1 VADFS
6 YDSLGRAVGASITG
20 VTATNPGSTSNSLL
34 GSVADVSC
42 KVGTS
47 VVTGALQSANDT
59 VTAMVGGQAN
69 MQALTGAATKV
80 SGTVIDLFKG
90 NTSVSDV
97 YSEVKGKLST
107 LVDGDPVTSVASV
120 ISGPVGNNL
129 LGMTGLS
136 GLNNDL
142 GSDWGNLSQVLMA
155 RIFVCDAKGVAD
167 TLEFAGVYG
176 PLVEGGSINITQ
188 NWQSPF
194 ENSGPETKA
203 PTLTGMLQ
211 TGGLV
216 PVLNALQAIS
226 PFKEGAI
233 ADTLDAGSDK
243 LKSVMLDLQGRTGV
257 TKLNSRQVFAGMP
270 PVKFTFGIRFRAIT
284 SALTEV
290 EAPLA
295 RLLEWVFPQELAE
308 DGILSEVLQTT
319 KDVDSFIKALFPSK
333 APKLLALTHGG
344 RTYPPAVIES
354 IDYPLDAPRD
364 AQGNYIDLTVQIS
377 MSTLTALDRPDIR
390 KYFSRQ

>member
-6 YDSLGRAVGASITG
+6 FDSLGNVVGASIKG
-20 VTATNPGSTSNSLL
+20 VTATVAGSTSNKLL
-34 GSVADVSC
+34 GSAATFTGNTGSGVVSG
-42 KVGTS
+42 VIESGTE
-47 VVTGALQSANDT
+47 TLKGL
-59 VTAMVGGQAN
+59 VGGKAN
-69 MQALTGAATKV
+69 LDAITGAAKTV
-80 SGTVIDLFKG
+80 TGTVSDLFTGK
-90 NTSVSDV
+90 TSVSEV
-97 YSEVKGKLST
+97 YGKVTGKLGEM
-107 LVDGDPVTSVASV
+107 VDGASV
-120 ISGPVGNNL
+120 SGPTGIVSGPIGNTL
-129 LGMTGLS
+129 LGLTGF
-136 GLNNDL
+136 NNDL
-142 GSDWGNLSQVLMA
+142 GSDWGSVSQVLMA
-155 RIFVCDAKGVAD
+155 RIFVCDAQGIAD
-167 TLEFAGVYG
+167 ALEFAGVFG
-176 PLVEGGSINITQ
+176 PLTEGGGISITQ

-226 PFKEGAI
+226 PFKDGAVSDSI
-233 ADTLDAGSDK
+233 NSSSDK
-243 LKSVMLDLQGRTGV
+243 LKSIMKDLQGRTGV
-257 TKLNSRQVFAGMP
+257 TRLNSRQVFAGMP

-284 SALTEV
+284 DAVKEV

-295 RLLEWVFPQELAE
+295 RLLEWVFPQELAN

-333 APKLLALTHGG
+333 APKLLGLTHGG
-344 RTYPPAVIES
+344 RTYPPSVIES

-364 AQGNYIDLTVQIS
+364 TDGNYIDLTVQVS

-390 KYFSRQ
+390 KFFARQ

>member
-6 YDSLGRAVGASITG
+6 FDSLGRAVGATITG
-20 VTATNPGSTSNSLL
+20 VTPTPAGSTSNTLL
-34 GSVADVSC
+34 GSVASVTG

-47 VVTGALQSANDT
+47 IAGGVLESATDSVST
-59 VTAMVGGQAN
+59 MVGGKAN
-69 MQALTGAATKV
+69 LNAITGAATKV
-80 SGTVIDLFKG
+80 SGTVVDLFKG
-90 NTSVSDV
+90 KTSVSEV
-97 YSEVKGKLST
+97 YGEIKGKVSELIDGKTIQGASGILS
-107 LVDGDPVTSVASV
+107 GS
-120 ISGPVGNNL
+120 IGNTV
-129 LGMTGLS
+129 MGLS

-142 GSDWGNLSQVLMA
+142 GSDWGSLAQVFMA
-155 RIFVCDAKGVAD
+155 RIFVCDAQGIAD
-167 TLEFAGVYG
+167 TTEFAGVYG
-176 PLVEGGSINITQ
+176 PLIEGGGISITQ

-226 PFKEGAI
+226 PFKDGAV
-233 ADTLDAGSDK
+233 ADSINSSSDK
-243 LKSVMLDLQGRTGV
+243 LKSVMHDLQGRTGV
-257 TKLNSRQVFAGMP
+257 TRLNSRQVFAGMP

-284 SALTEV
+284 NAQKEV

-295 RLLEWVFPQELAE
+295 RLLEWVFPQELAN

-333 APKLLALTHGG
+333 APKLLGLTHGG
-344 RTYPPAVIES
+344 RTYPPSVIEN
-354 IDYPLDAPRD
+354 IDFPMDAPRD
-364 AQGNYIDLTVQIS
+364 AQGNYIDLTVQVS

-390 KYFSRQ
+390 KFFARQ

>member
-1 VADFS
+1 MADFS
-6 YDSLGRAVGASITG
+6 YDSLGRTVGASIQG
-20 VTATNPGSTSNSLL
+20 VPATNPGSTSNTLL
-34 GSVADVSC
+34 GSVADVSGR
-42 KVGTS
+42 VGTG
-47 VVTGALQSANDT
+47 VVTGVVEAGRDT
-59 VTAMVGGQAN
+59 VAGMVGGDAN
-69 MQALTGAATKV
+69 MRAITGAAETV
-80 SGTVIDLFKG
+80 TGTVSDLFTGK
-90 NTSVSDV
+90 TTVSEV
-97 YSEVKGKLST
+97 YGEVKGKLSSVLET
-107 LVDGDPVTSVASV
+107 GDISGV
-120 ISGPVGNNL
+120 ISGP
-129 LGMTGLS
+129 LGGSILGIK

-155 RIFVCDAKGVAD
+155 RIFVCDSKGIAD
-167 TLEFAGVYG
+167 TTEFAGVYG
-176 PLVEGGSINITQ
+176 PLVEGGGVSITQ

-211 TGGLV
+211 TGGLI

-226 PFKEGAI
+226 PFKDGVI
-233 ADTLDAGSDK
+233 SDTLDASSNK
-243 LKSVMLDLQGRTGV
+243 LKAVMQDLQGRTGV
-257 TKLNSRQVFAGMP
+257 TRLNSRQVFAGMP

-284 SALTEV
+284 SAVSEV

-333 APKLLALTHGG
+333 APKLLGLTHGG
-344 RTYPPAVIES
+344 RTYPPSVIES

-364 AQGNYIDLTVQIS
+364 NQGNYIDLTVQVN

-390 KYFSRQ
+390 KFFSRK

>member
-1 VADFS
+1 MTDFS
-6 YDSLGRAVGASITG
+6 VDALGKTVGASIKG
-20 VTATNPGSTSNSLL
+20 VIPVNLGATSNKML
-34 GSVADVSC
+34 GSLADVSG

-47 VVTGALQSANDT
+47 VVTGTLESAADI
-59 VTAMVGGQAN
+59 AAARVGGEAN
-69 MQALTGAATKV
+69 LKAIVGAGQRV
-80 SGTVIDLFKG
+80 SGTVVDLFKG
-90 NTSVSDV
+90 KTTVADV
-97 YSEVKGKLST
+97 YSEVRGKVAT
-107 LVDGDPVTSVASV
+107 LVNGETIKGSVAN
-120 ISGPVGNNL
+120 IIQGPAGGAL
-129 LGMTGLS
+129 GLS

-142 GSDWGNLSQVLMA
+142 GSDWGSLSQVLLA
-155 RIFVCDAKGVAD
+155 RIFVCDANGIAD
-167 TLEFAGVYG
+167 TAEFAGVYG
-176 PLVEGGSINITQ
+176 PLVENSSVSITQ

-226 PFKEGAI
+226 PFKDGAVS
-233 ADTLDAGSDK
+233 DTLNSSSDK
-243 LKSVMLDLQGRTGV
+243 LKSVMKDLQGRTGV

-270 PVKFTFGIRFRAIT
+270 PVKFTFGIRFRAIKD
-284 SALTEV
+284 AHKEV

-333 APKLLALTHGG
+333 APKLLGLTHGG
-344 RTYPPAVIES
+344 RTYPPSVIEN
-354 IDYPLDAPRD
+354 IDYPLDAPRN
-364 AQGNYIDLTVQIS
+364 AEGNYIDLTVQVS

-390 KYFSRQ
+390 KFFTRK

>member
-1 VADFS
+1 MADFS
-6 YDSLGRAVGASITG
+6 TDSLGKTVGASIFG
-20 VTATNPGSTSNSLL
+20 VTPTDAGNTSNTLL
-34 GSVADVSC
+34 GSVASVTG

-47 VVTGALQSANDT
+47 VVDGVLQSANDT
-59 VTAMVGGQAN
+59 VAGAVGGQAN
-69 MQALTGAATKV
+69 LQAITGAVGKV

-90 NTSVSDV
+90 NTTVSDV
-97 YSEVKGKLST
+97 YGEVKGKLT
-107 LVDGDPVTSVASV
+107 ELVDGKAIAGAKGLVTGQ
-120 ISGPVGNNL
+120 IGGL
-129 LGMTGLS
+129 LPGLTGLS
-136 GLNNDL
+136 NDL

-155 RIFVCDAKGVAD
+155 RIFVCDAKGVPNTA
-167 TLEFAGVYG
+167 EFAGVYG
-176 PLVEGGSINITQ
+176 PLAEGSGVSITQ

-226 PFKEGAI
+226 PFKDGAVSDSI
-233 ADTLDAGSDK
+233 NSSSDK
-243 LKSVMLDLQGRTGV
+243 LKSIMHDLQGRTGV
-257 TKLNSRQVFAGMP
+257 TRLNSRQVFAGMP
-270 PVKFTFGIRFRAIT
+270 PVKFGFSIRFRA
-284 SALTEV
+284 LTDAQKEV

-295 RLLEWVFPQELAE
+295 RLLEWVFPQELAD

-333 APKLLALTHGG
+333 APLLLGLTHGG
-344 RTYPPAVIES
+344 RTYPPSVIEN

-364 AQGNYIDLTVQIS
+364 NQGNYIDLTVQVS

-390 KYFSRQ
+390 KFFSRQ

>member
-1 VADFS
+1 MADFS
-6 YDSLGRAVGASITG
+6 VDGLGKAVGASIKG
-20 VTATNPGSTSNSLL
+20 VTATFASNRPNSLL
-34 GSVADVSC
+34 GSAADVTG
-42 KVGTS
+42 KVGVG
-47 VVTGALQSANDT
+47 VVSGVTKSASDALSG
-59 VTAMVGGQAN
+59 MVGGDAN
-69 MQALTGAATKV
+69 LKAITGAASKV
-80 SGTVIDLFKG
+80 SGTVVGLFKG
-90 NTSVSDV
+90 ETTVSEV
-97 YSEVKGKLST
+97 YGEVKGKVSSLLSEDT
-107 LVDGDPVTSVASV
+107 VKGV
-120 ISGPVGNNL
+120 INGP
-129 LGMTGLS
+129 LGLTALGLT

-142 GSDWGNLSQVLMA
+142 GSDWGSLSQVLLA
-155 RIFVCDAKGVAD
+155 RIFVCDSKGVAD
-167 TLEFAGVYG
+167 IKEFAGVYG
-176 PLVEGGSINITQ
+176 PLGEGSSISITQ

-226 PFKEGAI
+226 PFKEGKV

-270 PVKFTFGIRFRAIT
+270 PVKFTFNIRFRAT
-284 SALTEV
+284 TNAMKEV

-333 APKLLALTHGG
+333 APKLLGLTHGG
-344 RTYPPAVIES
+344 RTYPASVIES
-354 IDYPLDAPRD
+354 VEYPLDAPRD
-364 AQGNYIDLTVQIS
+364 NQGNYIDLTVQVS

-390 KYFSRQ
+390 KFFARQ

>member
-1 VADFS
+1 MADFS
-6 YDSLGRAVGASITG
+6 FDSLGKTVGASIKG
-20 VTATNPGSTSNSLL
+20 VIPTNAGSTSNSLL
-34 GSVADVSC
+34 GSAADVTG

-47 VVTGALQSANDT
+47 VVTGALQLGNDRL
-59 VTAMVGGQAN
+59 ADLVGGKAN
-69 MQALTGAATKV
+69 MTAITGAAMKV
-80 SGTVIDLFKG
+80 SGTVTDLFKG
-90 NTSVSDV
+90 NTSVSEV
-97 YSEVKGKLST
+97 YGEVKGKVSE
-107 LVDGDPVTSVASV
+107 LVNGETIKGATGLV
-120 ISGPVGNNL
+120 SGPVGSSL
-129 LGMTGLS
+129 LGMTALS

-142 GSDWGNLSQVLMA
+142 GSDWGNLSSVYMA
-155 RIFVCDAKGVAD
+155 RIFVCDAKGIAD
-167 TLEFAGVYG
+167 TAEFAGVYG
-176 PLVEGGSINITQ
+176 PLIEGGGVSITQ

-226 PFKEGAI
+226 PFKDGAV
-233 ADTLDAGSDK
+233 ADALSSGSDK
-243 LKSVMLDLQGRTGV
+243 LKSIMQDLQGRTGV

-284 SALTEV
+284 SAEKEV

-333 APKLLALTHGG
+333 APKLLGLTHGG
-344 RTYPPAVIES
+344 RTYPASVIES
-354 IDYPLDAPRD
+354 IDFPLDAPRD
-364 AQGNYIDLTVQIS
+364 AQGNYIDLTVQVS

-390 KYFSRQ
+390 KFFSRK

>member
-1 VADFS
+1 MADFS
-6 YDSLGRAVGASITG
+6 YDSQGRLVGASIAG
-20 VTATNPGSTSNSLL
+20 VPATNPGSTSNTLL
-34 GSVADVSC
+34 GSVAGVSGR
-42 KVGTS
+42 VGTE
-47 VVTGALQSANDT
+47 VVSGVVAAGRDT
-59 VTAMVGGQAN
+59 VAGMVGGDAN
-69 MQALTGAATKV
+69 LRAITGAAE
-80 SGTVIDLFKG
+80 TV
-90 NTSVSDV
+90 TSTVSDV
-97 YSEVKGKLST
+97 FSGKTTVSEVYGEVKGKLSSV
-107 LVDGDPVTSVASV
+107 LEDGSL
-120 ISGPVGNNL
+120 SGTV
-129 LGMTGLS
+129 LGPLGGSILGIKGLS
-136 GLNNDL
+136 NDL
-142 GSDWGNLSQVLMA
+142 GSDWGSMSQVLMA
-155 RIFVCDAKGVAD
+155 RIFVCDAKGIAD
-167 TLEFAGVYG
+167 TKEFAGVYG
-176 PLVEGGSINITQ
+176 PLVEGGGVSITQ

-226 PFKEGAI
+226 PFKDGPI
-233 ADTLDAGSDK
+233 ADSLDAGSDK
-243 LKSVMLDLQGRTGV
+243 LKSIMHDLQGRTGV

-284 SALTEV
+284 SALSEV

-333 APKLLALTHGG
+333 APKLLGLTHGG
-344 RTYPPAVIES
+344 RTYPPSVIES
-354 IDYPLDAPRD
+354 LDYPLDAPRD
-364 AQGNYIDLTVQIS
+364 NQGNYIDLTVQVN

-390 KYFSRQ
+390 KYFSRK